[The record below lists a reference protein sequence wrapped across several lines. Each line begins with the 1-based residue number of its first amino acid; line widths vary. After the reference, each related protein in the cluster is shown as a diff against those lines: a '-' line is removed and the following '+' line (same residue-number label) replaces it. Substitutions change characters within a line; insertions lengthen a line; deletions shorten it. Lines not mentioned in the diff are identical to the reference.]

1 MWNVGWGE
9 SVSCNGGNVAN
20 DPSKPRHFVPSHSSK
35 TSIPNDK
42 FIPLHV
48 ATKNLQSI
56 RSEDRLADFY
66 CDLDNA
72 SFDFLLLTETW
83 RSETQDNVVT
93 SVHVYLV
100 EKSAGVLVLLF
111 LAA

>member
-1 MWNVGWGE
+1 
-9 SVSCNGGNVAN
+9 
-20 DPSKPRHFVPSHSSK
+20 
-35 TSIPNDK
+35 
-42 FIPLHV
+42 LHV
-48 ATKNLQSI
+48 VTKNLQSI

-100 EKSAGVLVLLF
+100 EKSAVVLVLLF

>member
-1 MWNVGWGE
+1 M
-9 SVSCNGGNVAN
+9 
-20 DPSKPRHFVPSHSSK
+20 H
-35 TSIPNDK
+35 
-42 FIPLHV
+42 PL
-48 ATKNLQSI
+48 I
-56 RSEDRLADFY
+56 
-66 CDLDNA
+66 
-72 SFDFLLLTETW
+72 FLLLTETW